1 MGQFILRGCPML
13 LSRLQDSFFGLIHG
27 NRLIY
32 NTCWEDPRIDR
43 DLLKLTPESTVVA
56 ITSAGCNV
64 LDYLLDGPAA
74 IQAVDVNFRQ
84 NAILALKMAL
94 LSQGDHQALFALFG
108 RGGGPEYRDIY
119 TSLRPFLPL
128 WAQRFWDEKIGYF
141 NPKGVRRSFYWR
153 GAAGDFAWVFHRL
166 MLNGKKDLALA
177 LLEAGSLAEQE
188 RCYNLLEP
196 HLFSRGIDWLL
207 RQPGT
212 LAFIGVPSPQL
223 RLIEHQYPGGFGRYV
238 QDKLRRVFT
247 TVPIKDNYFWR
258 VYLTGSYASD
268 CCPAYLLPDNFPFLR
283 QSLDRIKV
291 HTSTVTEF
299 LQAHPGD
306 YSHFVLLD
314 HQDWLAWH
322 DTEALKE
329 EWRQIF
335 RNSRPGT
342 KILFRSAGP
351 DLSFLPARVTANLR
365 FFPELTQPLHRRDR
379 VGTYG
384 SLHLAEVW

>member
-1 MGQFILRGCPML
+1 MMLRK
-13 LSRLQDSFFGLIHG
+13 LQDSFFGLILG

-43 DLLKLTPESTVVA
+43 ELLGLGPESTVVA

-84 NAILALKMAL
+84 NAILSLKMAL
-94 LSQGDHQALFALFG
+94 LEAGDPQALFSLFG
-108 RGGGPEYRDIY
+108 RGGGQGYRDIY
-119 TSLRPFLPL
+119 TPLRPFLPV
-128 WAQRFWDEKIGYF
+128 WAQTFWDEKIGYF
-141 NPKGVRRSFYWR
+141 NPQGVRRSFYWR
-153 GAAGDFAWVFHRL
+153 GAAGDFAWVFNRL
-166 MLNGKKDLALA
+166 MLKGKKSLARA
-177 LLEAGSLAEQE
+177 LLEAGSLAEQK
-188 RCYNLLEP
+188 RCYNRLEP
-196 HLFSRGIDWLL
+196 HLFSRGLNWLL
-207 RQPGT
+207 CQPGT
-212 LAFIGVPSPQL
+212 LAFIGVPPPQL

-238 QDKLRRVFT
+238 QDKLRWVFT
-247 TVPIKDNYFWR
+247 SVPIRDNYFWR
-258 VYLTGSYASD
+258 VYLTGSYAAD
-268 CCPAYLLPDNFPFLR
+268 CCPSYLLPQNFPRLR
-283 QSLDRIKV
+283 QCLDRIQV

-299 LQAHPGD
+299 LQAHPGV

-322 DTEALKE
+322 NIAALLE

-342 KILFRSAGP
+342 KILLRSAGP
-351 DLSFLPARVTANLR
+351 DLSFLPETVKEKLR
-365 FFPELTQPLHRRDR
+365 FSPELTQPLHQGDR

-384 SLHLAEVW
+384 SLHLAEVL